1 LTAASAADGASGADG
16 ASRADGVDGASGAD
30 GADGASGADSPCRAG
45 GGRRRVVLISGAPG
59 AGKSTLAGPL
69 AGELGFALLTKD
81 RIKETLHN
89 ALAPGAQHPGALDG
103 PGLLAGRGLTTSLAP
118 PGVAP
123 EPAVPGEPA
132 AGPVS
137 LAWSRWLGGASMELL
152 WTLAGDMPD
161 VVLEANFR
169 PRMAYERGRIM
180 ALDAA
185 VVEVNC
191 SCPAAL
197 AADRY
202 NARAVA
208 RHPVHVVSRLT
219 PEQLAEYDR
228 PIGIGSLISVDTA
241 GAVDVAEL
249 ASAIRALLPAPAESV

>member
-1 LTAASAADGASGADG
+1 VTAVGGASPAGA
-16 ASRADGVDGASGAD
+16 
-30 GADGASGADSPCRAG
+30 
-45 GGRRRVVLISGAPG
+45 GRRRVVLVSGAPG
-59 AGKSTLAGPL
+59 AGKSTLAAPL
-69 AGELGFALLTKD
+69 AAELGFALLTKD

-89 ALAPGAQHPGALDG
+89 ALAPGAQR
-103 PGLLAGRGLTTSLAP
+103 PGLLDAGGL
-118 PGVAP
+118 
-123 EPAVPGEPA
+123 A

-137 LAWSRWLGGASMELL
+137 LAWSQWLGGASMELL

-191 SCPAAL
+191 SCPPDV

-202 NARAVA
+202 NARAAA
-208 RHPVHVVSRLT
+208 RHPVHVVARLT

-228 PIGIGSLISVDTA
+228 PIGIGQLISADTS
-241 GAVDVAEL
+241 GPVDVAEL
-249 ASAIRALLPAPAESV
+249 ASTVRALLPAPAESV

>member
-1 LTAASAADGASGADG
+1 MTLVGG
-16 ASRADGVDGASGAD
+16 
-30 GADGASGADSPCRAG
+30 AG
-45 GGRRRVVLISGAPG
+45 GPGGPGGGLRRVVLISGAPG

-69 AGELGFALLTKD
+69 AAELGFALLTKD

-89 ALAPGAQHPGALDG
+89 ALAPGAPRPWLPDG
-103 PGLLAGRGLTTSLAP
+103 PGLSAGPGLPDGSGLPDGLPAAAAPELPEAGRP
-118 PGVAP
+118 P
-123 EPAVPGEPA
+123 

-152 WTLAGDMPD
+152 WTLASDMPA

-169 PRMAYERGRIM
+169 PRLAYERGRIM
-180 ALDAA
+180 ALNAA
-185 VVEVNC
+185 MVEVNC

-202 NARAVA
+202 HARAAA

-228 PIGIGSLISVDTA
+228 PIGIGQLISVDTA
-241 GAVDVAEL
+241 GPVDVAEL
-249 ASAIRALLPAPAESV
+249 AAAVRALLPAQAESI